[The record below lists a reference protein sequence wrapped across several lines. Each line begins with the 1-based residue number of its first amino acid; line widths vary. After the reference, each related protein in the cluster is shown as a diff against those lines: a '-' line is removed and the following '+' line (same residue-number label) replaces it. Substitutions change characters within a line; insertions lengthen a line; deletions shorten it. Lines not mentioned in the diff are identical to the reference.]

1 MLFYNIGNM
10 KKITKYDI
18 ANNSITKLSKKIAI
32 NFLEDSGVI
41 ARESQKRAVI
51 MAGIPGSGKTEFLG
65 SFFRMFKDVRDN
77 FVRIDLDEVV
87 KVFEDYTPETDFLF
101 REKGVAIINSIFNAA
116 IKKGYNIAL
125 DGTFGGNQAILNINR
140 LIKRGYTIQLYIMN
154 ESVEQAKKY
163 TKVREEKQKRKITD
177 EAFYGSIDKIK
188 NNLQKLPD
196 NKNLQVFV
204 IEKNIEKRQW
214 HIESLKRYGI
224 DNLYLK

>member
-177 EAFYGSIDKIK
+177 EAFYESIDKIK

-196 NKNLQVFV
+196 NNNLQVFV

>member
-1 MLFYNIGNM
+1 MR
-10 KKITKYDI
+10 KITKYDI
-18 ANNSITKLSKKIAI
+18 ANNSITKLSKKIAT

-41 ARESQKRAVI
+41 ARKSQKRAII

-101 REKGVAIINSIFNAA
+101 REKGVAIINSIFNIA
-116 IKKGYNIAL
+116 IKEGYNIAL

-177 EAFYGSIDKIK
+177 KAFYESIDKIK

-204 IEKNIEKRQW
+204 IEKNIEKRHW